1 MNYVEE
7 SARLGAE
14 ASVAVFVLANPQC
27 DDVEFIP
34 MRPRM
39 ADAKTLAELKARW
52 PGRGLRSVGTIGLV
66 GTSPRWA
73 LKEPLTFEQISALAD
88 AFLAYLHVL
97 FCDALAGRQ
106 ESADV
111 AELERLHTIADTRTP
126 PCVTP
131 KVLPP
136 A

>member
-1 MNYVEE
+1 MTYSEQ
-7 SARLGAE
+7 SAQLAVDS
-14 ASVAVFVLANPQC
+14 SVAVLVLSNPEC
-27 DDVEFIP
+27 NDVEFLMLKP
-34 MRPRM
+34 KRM
-39 ADAKTLAELKARW
+39 GTCELAELKARW
-52 PGRGLRSVGTIGLV
+52 PGRELRSVGTIGLV

-106 ESADV
+106 ESAEV
-111 AELERLHTIADTRTP
+111 AELERLHTIADTRTE
-126 PCVTP
+126 
-131 KVLPP
+131 

>member
-1 MNYVEE
+1 MYVEK
-7 SARLGAE
+7 SAQLGAE
-14 ASVAVFVLANPQC
+14 ASIAALVLSNAECN
-27 DDVEFIP
+27 DVEFLMLKP
-34 MRPRM
+34 ERLT
-39 ADAKTLAELKARW
+39 ACELAELKMRW

-66 GTSPRWA
+66 GASPRWA

-106 ESADV
+106 ESAEV
-111 AELERLHTIADTRTP
+111 AELERLHTIADTRTE
-126 PCVTP
+126 
-131 KVLPP
+131 